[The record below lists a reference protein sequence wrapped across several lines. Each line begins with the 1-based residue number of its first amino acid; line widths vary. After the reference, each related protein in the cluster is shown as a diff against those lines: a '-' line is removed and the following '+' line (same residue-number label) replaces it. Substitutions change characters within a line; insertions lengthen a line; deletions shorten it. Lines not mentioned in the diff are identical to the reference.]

1 MFGAIFDARKE
12 FENDE
17 TSMVRLDTEKIMFRD
32 IVAVEAYVQRYVH
45 RQDAPMQPR
54 GVPVNWDQVP
64 FRVGLELL
72 AISLLATPRDSPNEH
87 GSLKF

>member
-1 MFGAIFDARKE
+1 M
-12 FENDE
+12 
-17 TSMVRLDTEKIMFRD
+17 TRLEIDDLVSRD

-54 GVPVNWDQVP
+54 GAPIDWDQVP

-72 AISLLATPRDSPNEH
+72 AISILASPRDVVNEH

>member
-1 MFGAIFDARKE
+1 MK
-12 FENDE
+12 
-17 TSMVRLDTEKIMFRD
+17 TLDYEQIAFRD

-45 RQDAPMQPR
+45 RQDAPMQRR
-54 GVPVNWDQVP
+54 GIPVNWDQVP

-72 AISLLATPRDSPNEH
+72 AISLLGTPRDSTNEY